1 VRFTPLRGF
10 KTRRF
15 FTTVVENGVNMKD
28 VLLNGIKAHLIGEIN
43 KHIANIEITLN
54 SSKRV
59 QDLDRELL
67 LLSEADSKL
76 QALGR
81 YIIKPEEESN
91 QNKTTKK

>member
-1 VRFTPLRGF
+1 MR
-10 KTRRF
+10 
-15 FTTVVENGVNMKD
+15 EM
-28 VLLNGIKAHLIGEIN
+28 LIGAARTYYMGLIN

>member
-1 VRFTPLRGF
+1 
-10 KTRRF
+10 
-15 FTTVVENGVNMKD
+15 MKD

-81 YIIKPEEESN
+81 YIIKPEAESN
-91 QNKTTKK
+91 EDKSTKK